1 MSEPNPFETVGMSHH
16 APEPSPDTK
25 ETSFQSPEEAFIA
38 MVHSIG
44 IESITNK
51 KIDDWISRNKSTFSW
66 DRMPAASEVV
76 VNYPEGFDGP
86 TREAPQQVDDI
97 IATLQ
102 DNTTNTNSE
111 QEQLQRFKIESAFR
125 YFIDTLFETR

>member
-1 MSEPNPFETVGMSHH
+1 MLEPNPFETVGMSHH
-16 APEPSPDTK
+16 
-25 ETSFQSPEEAFIA
+25 SPEEAFIA

-44 IESITNK
+44 IQNISKEE
-51 KIDDWISRNKSTFSW
+51 IDSWISRNKSTFSW

-76 VNYPEGFDGP
+76 VNYPEGFDGS
-86 TREAPQQVDDI
+86 TREAPEQVDDI

-102 DNTTNTNSE
+102 DNTTNTNPE
-111 QEQLQRFKIESAFR
+111 QEQLQRLEIESAFR